1 MESKLFTHALIGLIM
16 LSCKHLRRCHDC
28 RLVAIVGSICHRKK
42 RNDRFTGTYITL
54 DQTLHDR
61 LGTHIAFY
69 IRKCL
74 FLCIGKFIRQ
84 LLYQFICKII
94 FRKNKLV
101 FFFNVLFL
109 LILHA

>member
-28 RLVAIVGSICHRKK
+28 RLVAIVGGICHRKK

-74 FLCIGKFIRQ
+74 FLCVGPNTQEVSK
-84 LLYQFICKII
+84 
-94 FRKNKLV
+94 
-101 FFFNVLFL
+101 
-109 LILHA
+109 